1 MKAELK
7 KRKARAGL
15 LLIASPR
22 FKNLYGPKRGTY
34 GERKEI
40 AVKDI
45 KASMSGF
52 LDLVDPGIV
61 YEREDAQKAMDMFW
75 AQKVD
80 FVYAEF
86 LSWSEDFAWIKFL
99 RDCPSMPII
108 FCNVAKPRTSFETTL
123 DEDDF
128 VDYLCAGTL
137 VGSLEGSGDVVR
149 TARKDVTT
157 VMGTREQITEKV
169 RAFAAAARAR
179 AILRSSNVGLMANM
193 NEAMWSTYI
202 DNYDLY
208 TKIGPEIHYL
218 PYSDYGAQIDA
229 LTDEEVKEYAD
240 ELTSKYKMMPDVEY
254 DKFIGCVKA
263 TLGIK
268 KLAEKNDID
277 CYVYNDIDQATFRTA
292 GCRAGF
298 YPQWFNENVSVLV
311 PEADI
316 GAGLATYVLKL
327 ISGKNVNFIEPF
339 HIEDD
344 FGTFAGG
351 HAGPND
357 HNDPAWQ
364 ENVVISRDVRFA
376 KTSWK
381 YAGAPF
387 AWYRFSPGLKTVCGI
402 YEQEGKY
409 KMIVFKVE
417 SLSEKEAP
425 HAGTKHLLATYSH
438 TIFRPEVPA
447 KELFEKIL
455 RIGATQHYAIADG
468 DWTAELEAFAS
479 IMGFEFYNIK

>member
-1 MKAELK
+1 MNKALK
-7 KRKARAGL
+7 TRTAKAGL

-34 GERKEI
+34 GERKDA
-40 AVKDI
+40 AVKEI
-45 KASMSGF
+45 KATMGF
-52 LDLVDPGIV
+52 MDLVDPGIV
-61 YEREDAQKAMDMFW
+61 YEREDAQRAMDLFYNE
-75 AQKVD
+75 KVD
-80 FVYAEF
+80 FIYAEF
-86 LSWSEDFAWIKFL
+86 LSWSEDFAWIRFL
-99 RDCPSMPII
+99 RDCPEIPIL
-108 FCNVAKPRTSFETTL
+108 FCNVAKPRMTFETTL

-137 VGSLEGSGDVVR
+137 VGSLEGSGDVAR
-149 TARKDVTT
+149 TGRKNVKTI
-157 VMGTREQITEKV
+157 MGTREQITEKV
-169 RAFAAAARAR
+169 KVFAEAARVR
-179 AILRSSNVGLMANM
+179 SLLRQSNVGLMANM

-202 DNYDLY
+202 DNYDLF

-218 PYSDYGAQIDA
+218 PYSDYGAEIEN
-229 LTDEEVKEYAD
+229 LTDAEVKAYAD
-240 ELTSKYKMMPDVEY
+240 ELTSKYKMMDDVEY

-268 KLAEKNDID
+268 KLAEKNDVD

-316 GAGLATYVLKL
+316 GAGLITYILKL
-327 ISGKNVNFIEPF
+327 LSGKNVNFIEPF

-364 ENVVISRDVRFA
+364 DNVIISRDVRFA

-387 AWYRFSPGLKTVCGI
+387 AWYRFSPGMKTVAGL
-402 YEQEGKY
+402 YEQDGKY
-409 KMIVFKVE
+409 KLITFMAE
-417 SLSEKEAP
+417 SLSEKDTPQSAK
-425 HAGTKHLLATYSH
+425 KHLLATYSH
-438 TIFRPEVPA
+438 TIFRPVVPA
-447 KELFEKIL
+447 KELWEKVL
-455 RIGATQHYAIADG
+455 NIGATQHYAIVDG
-468 DWTAELEAFAS
+468 DYRDELRDFAS
-479 IMGFEFYNIK
+479 IMGFEFYDIR

>member
-1 MKAELK
+1 MDKVLK
-7 KRKARAGL
+7 TSKPKAGL

-22 FKNLYGPKRGTY
+22 FKNLSGPKRGTY
-34 GERKEI
+34 GERKDN

-45 KASMSGF
+45 KATMDF

-61 YEREDAQKAMDMFW
+61 YEREDAERAMNLFYNE
-75 AQKVD
+75 KVD

-86 LSWSEDFAWIKFL
+86 LSWSEDFAWIRFL
-99 RDCPSMPII
+99 RDCPQMPII
-108 FCNVAKPRTSFETTL
+108 FCNVAKPKMTFETTL

-137 VGSLEGSGDVVR
+137 VGSLEGSGSVARTGRKNVR
-149 TARKDVTT
+149 T
-157 VMGTREQITEKV
+157 VMGTREEITKKV
-169 RAFAAAARAR
+169 RTFARAAKVR
-179 AILRSSNVGLMANM
+179 SVLRRSNVGLMANM

-202 DNYDLY
+202 DNYDLF

-218 PYSDYGAQIDA
+218 PYSDYGAEIEN
-229 LTDEEVKEYAD
+229 LTEEEVKAYAD

-263 TLGIK
+263 TLAIK
-268 KLAEKNDID
+268 KMAEKNHID

-316 GAGLATYVLKL
+316 GAGLITYILKL
-327 ISGKNVNFIEPF
+327 LSGKNVNFVEPF

-364 ENVVISRDVRFA
+364 DNVVISRDVRFA

-387 AWYRFSPGLKTVCGI
+387 AWYRFSPGMKTVAGL
-402 YEQEGKY
+402 YEEDGRY
-409 KMIVFKVE
+409 KLITFQAE
-417 SLSEKEAP
+417 SLSEKDTP
-425 HAGTKHLLATYSH
+425 QSSKKHLLATYSH
-438 TIFRPEVPA
+438 TIFKPVVPV

-455 RIGATQHYAIADG
+455 NIGATQHYAIVDG
-468 DWTAELEAFAS
+468 DYSAELEALAE

>member
-1 MKAELK
+1 MNAELK
-7 KRKARAGL
+7 LRKPKAGL

-34 GERKEI
+34 GERKDA
-40 AVKDI
+40 AVKEI
-45 KASMSGF
+45 KATMDF
-52 LDLVDPGIV
+52 MDLVDPGIV
-61 YEREDAQKAMDMFW
+61 YEREDAQRAMDLFYNE
-75 AQKVD
+75 KVD
-80 FVYAEF
+80 FIYAEF
-86 LSWSEDFAWIKFL
+86 LSWSEDFAWIRFL
-99 RDCPSMPII
+99 RDCPEIPIL
-108 FCNVAKPRTSFETTL
+108 FCNVAKPRMTFETTL

-137 VGSLEGSGDVVR
+137 VGSLEGSGDVAR
-149 TARKDVTT
+149 TGRKNVKT

-169 RAFAAAARAR
+169 KVFADAARVR
-179 AILRSSNVGLMANM
+179 SILRQSNVGLMANM

-202 DNYDLY
+202 DNYDLF

-218 PYSDYGAQIDA
+218 PYSDYGAEIEN
-229 LTDEEVKEYAD
+229 LTDEEVKAYAD
-240 ELTSKYKMMPDVEY
+240 ELTSKYKMMDDVEY

-268 KLAEKNDID
+268 KLAQKNDVD

-316 GAGLATYVLKL
+316 GAGLITYILKL
-327 ISGKNVNFIEPF
+327 LSRKNVNFIEPF

-364 ENVVISRDVRFA
+364 DNVIISRDVRFA

-387 AWYRFSPGLKTVCGI
+387 AWYRFSPGMKTVAGL
-402 YEQEGKY
+402 YEQDGKY
-409 KMIVFKVE
+409 KLITFMAE
-417 SLSEKEAP
+417 SLSEKDTPQSA
-425 HAGTKHLLATYSH
+425 KNHLLATYSH
-438 TIFRPEVPA
+438 TIFRPVVPA
-447 KELFEKIL
+447 KELWEKVL
-455 RIGATQHYAIADG
+455 NIGATQHYAIVDG
-468 DWTAELEAFAS
+468 DYRDELRDLAS
-479 IMGFEFYNIK
+479 IMGFEFYDIR

>member
-1 MKAELK
+1 MEAKAKL
-7 KRKARAGL
+7 RKPRAGL

-22 FKNLYGPKRGTY
+22 FKNLSGPRRGTY
-34 GERKEI
+34 GERKAEV
-40 AVKDI
+40 VKDI
-45 KASMSGF
+45 KSTMDF

-61 YEREDAQKAMDMFW
+61 YEREDAEKALKLFF
-75 AQKVD
+75 AQDVD
-80 FVYAEF
+80 FVYAEL
-86 LSWSEDFAWIKFL
+86 LSWSEDFAWIRFL
-99 RDCPSMPII
+99 RDCPEMPIL
-108 FCNVAKPRTSFETTL
+108 FCNVAKPRMTFETTL

-149 TARKDVTT
+149 TGRRNVKT

-169 RAFAAAARAR
+169 RVFAQAARVR
-179 AILRSSNVGLMANM
+179 SILRHSNVGLMANM

-202 DNYDLY
+202 DNYDLF
-208 TKIGPEIHYL
+208 TKLGPEIHYL
-218 PYSDYGAQIDA
+218 PYSDYGTEIEN
-229 LTDEEVKEYAD
+229 LTDEEVKAYAD
-240 ELTSKYKMMPDVEY
+240 ELTSKYKMMDDVEY

-268 KLAEKNDID
+268 KLAEKNDVD

-316 GAGLATYVLKL
+316 GAGLITYMLKL
-327 ISGKNVNFIEPF
+327 LSGKNVNFIEPF

-364 ENVVISRDVRFA
+364 DNVIISRDVRFA

-387 AWYRFSPGLKTVCGI
+387 AWYRFSPGMKTVAGL
-402 YEQEGKY
+402 YEQDGKY
-409 KMIVFKVE
+409 KLITFMAE
-417 SLSEKEAP
+417 SLSEKDTP
-425 HAGTKHLLATYSH
+425 QSSKKHLLATYSH
-438 TIFRPEVPA
+438 TIFKPVVPA
-447 KELFEKIL
+447 KELWERVL
-455 RIGATQHYAIADG
+455 RIGATQHYAIVDG
-468 DWTAELEAFAS
+468 DWRPQLEALAG
-479 IMGFEFYNIK
+479 IMGFEFYSIK

>member
-1 MKAELK
+1 MKAIDK
-7 KRKARAGL
+7 QRKPKAGL
-15 LLIASPR
+15 LLVASPR

-34 GERKEI
+34 GERKEK
-40 AVKDI
+40 AVQEI
-45 KASMSGF
+45 KAT
-52 LDLVDPGIV
+52 LDFVDIVDPGIV
-61 YEREDAQKAMDMFW
+61 YEREDAEKALHLFFADN
-75 AQKVD
+75 VD

-86 LSWSEDFAWIKFL
+86 LSWSEDFAWIRFL
-99 RDCPSMPII
+99 RDCPEMPVI
-108 FCNVAKPRTSFETTL
+108 FCNVAKQRMSFETTL

-137 VGSLEGSGDVVR
+137 VGSLEGSGSLKRIPRRNVR
-149 TARKDVTT
+149 T
-157 VMGTREQITEKV
+157 VMGTREEITEKV
-169 RAFAAAARAR
+169 RIYADAARTR
-179 AILRSSNVGLMANM
+179 SILRYSNVGLMANM

-202 DNYDLY
+202 DNYDLF
-208 TKIGPEIHYL
+208 TKIGPEIHYI
-218 PYSDYGAQIDA
+218 PYSDYGSEIEA
-229 LTDEEVKEYAD
+229 LAEDEVKAYAD
-240 ELTSKYKMMPDVEY
+240 GLTSRYKMMPDVEY

-263 TLGIK
+263 TLAIQ
-268 KLAEKNDID
+268 KLARKNDID

-316 GAGLATYVLKL
+316 GAGLITYILKL
-327 ISGKNVNFIEPF
+327 LSGKNVNFIEPF

-364 ENVVISRDVRFA
+364 DNVIISRDVRFA

-387 AWYRFSPGLKTVCGI
+387 AWYRISPGMKTVAGLF
-402 YEQEGKY
+402 EQNGRY
-409 KMIVFKVE
+409 KLVTFMAE
-417 SLSEKEAP
+417 SLDAKDTPQS
-425 HAGTKHLLATYSH
+425 HTKHLLATYSH
-438 TIFRPEVPA
+438 TIFRPEVPV
-447 KELFEKIL
+447 KQLFEQIL
-455 RIGATQHYAIADG
+455 KVGVTQHFAIVDG
-468 DWTAELEAFAS
+468 DYRPQLEALAE
-479 IMGFEFYNIK
+479 IMGFELISIR

>member
-1 MKAELK
+1 MNRELK
-7 KRKARAGL
+7 ARKAKAGL

-22 FKNLYGPKRGTY
+22 FKNLSGPKRGTY
-34 GERKEI
+34 GERKEK
-40 AVKDI
+40 AVKEI
-45 KASMSGF
+45 KATMDF

-61 YEREDAQKAMDMFW
+61 YEREDAEKALRLFFEKD
-75 AQKVD
+75 VD

-86 LSWSEDFAWIKFL
+86 LSWSEDFAWIRFL
-99 RDCPSMPII
+99 RDCPEMPII
-108 FCNVAKPRTSFETTL
+108 FCNVAKPKMTFETTL

-137 VGSLEGSGDVVR
+137 VGSLEGSGDV
-149 TARKDVTT
+149 ARIGRKMVKT
-157 VMGTREQITEKV
+157 VMGARGQITEKV
-169 RAFAAAARAR
+169 KVFADAAKAR
-179 AILRSSNVGLMANM
+179 AILRHSNVGLMANM

-202 DNYDLY
+202 DNYDLF

-218 PYSDYGAQIDA
+218 PYSDYGAEIEN
-229 LTDEEVKEYAD
+229 LTDEEVKAYAD
-240 ELTSKYKMMPDVEY
+240 ELTSKYKMMEDVEY

-263 TLGIK
+263 TLAIK
-268 KLAEKNDID
+268 KLAQKNDID

-298 YPQWFNENVSVLV
+298 YPNWFNENVSVLV

-316 GAGLATYVLKL
+316 GAGLVTYILKL
-327 ISGKNVNFIEPF
+327 ISGKHVNFIEPF

-344 FGTFAGG
+344 YGTFAGG

-364 ENVVISRDVRFA
+364 ENVIISRDVRFA

-387 AWYRFSPGLKTVCGI
+387 AWYRFSPGMKTVAGL
-402 YEQEGKY
+402 YEQDGKY
-409 KMIVFKVE
+409 KLITFMAE
-417 SLSEKEAP
+417 SLSEKDTP
-425 HAGTKHLLATYSH
+425 QSTKKHLLATYSH
-438 TIFRPEVPA
+438 TIFKPVVPA
-447 KELFEKIL
+447 KELWQKVL
-455 RIGATQHYAIADG
+455 NIGATQHYAIVDG
-468 DWTAELEAFAS
+468 DWRPQLEALAQM
-479 IMGFEFYNIK
+479 MGFEYYDIR

>member
-1 MKAELK
+1 MNAKAK
-7 KRKARAGL
+7 NRKARAGL

-22 FKNLYGPKRGTY
+22 FKNLSGPKRGTY
-34 GERKEI
+34 GQRKDL

-45 KASMSGF
+45 KATLSF

-61 YEREDAQKAMDMFW
+61 YEREDAERAMDLFYNE
-75 AQKVD
+75 KVD
-80 FVYAEF
+80 FIYAEF
-86 LSWSEDFAWIKFL
+86 LSWSEDFAWIRFL
-99 RDCPSMPII
+99 RDCPEIPMI
-108 FCNVAKPRTSFETTL
+108 FCNVAKPRMSFETTL

-137 VGSLEGSGDVVR
+137 VGSLEGSGSIRRVPRKNVKTVV
-149 TARKDVTT
+149 
-157 VMGTREQITEKV
+157 GTRPEITEKV
-169 RAFAAAARAR
+169 RIFADAARTR
-179 AILRSSNVGLMANM
+179 AILRHSTVGLMANM

-202 DNYDLY
+202 DNYDLF
-208 TKIGPEIHYL
+208 TKIGPEIRYL
-218 PYSDYGAQIDA
+218 PYSDYGTEIEK
-229 LTDEEVKEYAD
+229 LSEREVNEYALD
-240 ELTSKYKMMPDVEY
+240 LTSKYRMMDDVED

-263 TLGIK
+263 TLAIK
-268 KLAEKNDID
+268 KMAEKNDID

-316 GAGLATYVLKL
+316 GAGLVTYILKL
-327 ISGKNVNFIEPF
+327 LSGKNVNFIEPF

-364 ENVVISRDVRFA
+364 DNVVISRDVRFA

-387 AWYRFSPGLKTVCGI
+387 AWYRISPGMKTVAGLF
-402 YEQEGKY
+402 EENGKY
-409 KMIVFKVE
+409 KLITFMAE
-417 SLSEKEAP
+417 SLSEKDTPQSAK
-425 HAGTKHLLATYSH
+425 KHLLATYSH
-438 TIFRPEVPA
+438 TIFRPVVPV
-447 KELFEKIL
+447 KELFEQVL
-455 RIGATQHYAIADG
+455 RIGATQHYAIVDG
-468 DWTAELEAFAS
+468 DFRPQLEALAEM
-479 IMGFEFYNIK
+479 MGFDFYNIQ

>member
-7 KRKARAGL
+7 NRKPKAGL

-22 FKNLYGPKRGTY
+22 FKNLSGPKRGTY
-34 GERKEI
+34 GERKDK

-45 KASMSGF
+45 KATMGF
-52 LDLVDPGIV
+52 MDLVDPGIV
-61 YEREDAQKAMDMFW
+61 YEREDAQKAMDLFYNE
-75 AQKVD
+75 KVD
-80 FVYAEF
+80 FIYAEF
-86 LSWSEDFAWIKFL
+86 LSWSEDFAWIRFL
-99 RDCPSMPII
+99 RDCPEIPIL
-108 FCNVAKPRTSFETTL
+108 FCNVAKPRMTFETTL

-149 TARKDVTT
+149 TGRKDVKT
-157 VMGTREQITEKV
+157 VMGTREEITAKLKV
-169 RAFAAAARAR
+169 FAEAARVR
-179 AILRSSNVGLMANM
+179 SILRQTNVGLMANM

-202 DNYDLY
+202 DNYDLF

-218 PYSDYGAQIDA
+218 PYSDYGAEIEN
-229 LTDEEVKEYAD
+229 LTDEEVKAYAD
-240 ELTSKYKMMPDVEY
+240 ELTSKYKMMDDVEY

-268 KLAEKNDID
+268 KLAQKNDVD

-316 GAGLATYVLKL
+316 GAGLITYILKL
-327 ISGKNVNFIEPF
+327 LSGKNVNFIEPF

-364 ENVVISRDVRFA
+364 DNVIISRDVRFA

-387 AWYRFSPGLKTVCGI
+387 AWYRFSPGMKTVAGL
-402 YEQEGKY
+402 YEQDGKY
-409 KMIVFKVE
+409 KLITFMAE
-417 SLSEKEAP
+417 SLSEKDTPQSAK
-425 HAGTKHLLATYSH
+425 KHLLATYSH
-438 TIFRPEVPA
+438 TIFRPIVPA
-447 KELFEKIL
+447 KELWEKVL
-455 RIGATQHYAIADG
+455 NIGATQHYAIVDG
-468 DWTAELEAFAS
+468 DYREQLRDLAA
-479 IMGFEFYNIK
+479 IMGFDYYDIR

>member
-1 MKAELK
+1 MNKTDK
-7 KRKARAGL
+7 TRKAKAGL

-22 FKNLYGPKRGTY
+22 FKNLSGPQRGTY
-34 GERKEI
+34 GERKDI

-45 KASMSGF
+45 KASMDF

-61 YEREDAQKAMDMFW
+61 YEREDAQRAMDLFY
-75 AQKVD
+75 QEKVD

-99 RDCPSMPII
+99 RDCPAMPIL
-108 FCNVAKPRTSFETTL
+108 FCNVAKDKMTFETTL

-137 VGSLEGSGDVVR
+137 VGSLEGSGDIVR
-149 TARKDVTT
+149 VPRKDVTT
-157 VMGTREQITEKV
+157 VMGTRAQITEKV
-169 RAFAAAARAR
+169 RTFSKAARAR
-179 AILRSSNVGLMANM
+179 SILRHSNVGLMANM

-208 TKIGPEIHYL
+208 TKIGPEIHYI
-218 PYSDYGAQIDA
+218 PYSDYGTEIEN
-229 LTDEEVKEYAD
+229 LTEAEVKEYAD
-240 ELTSKYKMMPDVEY
+240 ELTSKYEMMPDVEY

-327 ISGKNVNFIEPF
+327 ITGKHVNFIEPF
-339 HIEDD
+339 HIEDE

-357 HNDPAWQ
+357 HNDPDWQ
-364 ENVVISRDVRFA
+364 SNVVIARDVRFA

-387 AWYRFSPGLKTVCGI
+387 GWYRFSPGMKTVCGI
-402 YEQEGKY
+402 YEQDGKY
-409 KMIVFKVE
+409 KMIVFQAE
-417 SLSEKEAP
+417 SLDAKDTPQSK
-425 HAGTKHLLATYSH
+425 TKHLLATYSH
-438 TIFRPEVPA
+438 TIFKPVVPV
-447 KELFEKIL
+447 KELWEQVL
-455 RIGATQHYAIADG
+455 RIGATQHYAIVDG
-468 DWTAELEAFAS
+468 DCREELKAFAS
-479 IMGFEFYNIK
+479 IMGFEYYDIR

>member
-1 MKAELK
+1 MNKQEKL
-7 KRKARAGL
+7 RKARAGL
-15 LLIASPR
+15 LLVASPR

-34 GERKEI
+34 GERKDA
-40 AVKDI
+40 AVKEI
-45 KASMSGF
+45 KATMGF
-52 LDLVDPGIV
+52 MDLVDPGII
-61 YEREDAQKAMDMFW
+61 YEREDARRAMDLFYNE
-75 AQKVD
+75 KVD
-80 FVYAEF
+80 FIYAEF
-86 LSWSEDFAWIKFL
+86 LSWSEDFAWIRFL
-99 RDCPSMPII
+99 RDCPEIPIL
-108 FCNVAKPRTSFETTL
+108 FCNVAKPRMTFETTL

-149 TARKDVTT
+149 TGRKNVKT
-157 VMGTREQITEKV
+157 VMGTREEITAKV
-169 RAFAAAARAR
+169 KVFAEAARVR
-179 AILRSSNVGLMANM
+179 SILRQSNVGLMANM

-202 DNYDLY
+202 DNYDLF
-208 TKIGPEIHYL
+208 TKVGPEIHYL
-218 PYSDYGAQIDA
+218 PYSDYGAEIEN
-229 LTDEEVKEYAD
+229 LTDEEVKSYAD
-240 ELTSKYKMMPDVEY
+240 ELTSKYKMMDDVGY

-268 KLAEKNDID
+268 KLAEKNDVD

-316 GAGLATYVLKL
+316 GAGLITYILKL
-327 ISGKNVNFIEPF
+327 LSGKNVNFIEPF

-364 ENVVISRDVRFA
+364 DNVIISRDVRFA

-387 AWYRFSPGLKTVCGI
+387 AWYRFSPGMKTVAGL
-402 YEQEGKY
+402 YEQDGKY
-409 KMIVFKVE
+409 KLITFMAE
-417 SLSEKEAP
+417 SLSEKDTP
-425 HAGTKHLLATYSH
+425 QSTKKHLLATYSH
-438 TIFRPEVPA
+438 TIFRPVVPA
-447 KELFEKIL
+447 KELWEKVL
-455 RIGATQHYAIADG
+455 RIGATQHYAIVDG
-468 DWTAELEAFAS
+468 DYREELRDFAS
-479 IMGFEFYNIK
+479 IMGFEFYDIR